1 MSLTMPVP
9 ASRTRSRRPSL
20 GHPRLSRPPQS
31 SAAAP
36 EIRLPPASEVPDY
49 SPDTLALLDELT
61 PLERGV
67 VEWRVANLSVA
78 ECYRRASGKE
88 SATAKQGGYQIL
100 RRPRVAVALD
110 AVLHDRGSDA
120 RYDREWKIARL
131 VRIVNECSELGTPA
145 ACQTLMKALDAM
157 GRLQGELPLG
167 RSGRRRPPPPSPSPL
182 SSHSGVKQRIEAILA
197 DADRATAEAKAQAA
211 EARSA
216 GTPEKVLTV
225 PATLPAA
232 SPTPNP
238 RLDQP
243 VAGATRPRPRPA
255 VVYQPVVAPPAIP
268 SPTGDPQLAATPA
281 VAPAADTPS
290 SGSTKHVFT
299 PRLAE
304 DGKPIGEVRPFR
316 GTNLITR
323 QQIVDPPPAGP
334 VLPRVSHG
342 PVRYNGAF
350 AGFMGTW
357 L

>member
-1 MSLTMPVP
+1 M
-9 ASRTRSRRPSL
+9 
-20 GHPRLSRPPQS
+20 
-31 SAAAP
+31 
-36 EIRLPPASEVPDY
+36 
-49 SPDTLALLDELT
+49 ALLDDLT
-61 PLERGV
+61 PLERGM
-67 VEWRVANLSVA
+67 VEWRAAGWPAA

-100 RRPRVAVALD
+100 KRPRVAAALD

-157 GRLQGELPLG
+157 GKLQGELPLG
-167 RSGRRRPPPPSPSPL
+167 RSGRRRPPPPSPP

-197 DADRATAEAKAQAA
+197 DVDRAAAEAKAQAA

-216 GTPEKVLTV
+216 GTPERGQAVPAGV
-225 PATLPAA
+225 PAT

-243 VAGATRPRPRPA
+243 VAEATRPRPRPA
-255 VVYQPVVAPPAIP
+255 VVDPTVVAPPATP

-316 GTNLITR
+316 GANLISR
-323 QQIVDPPPAGP
+323 PLIVDPPPAGP
-334 VLPRVSHG
+334 VLPRVHSG
-342 PVRYNGAF
+342 PVQYRGASPY
-350 AGFMGTW
+350 FMGSW
-357 L
+357 Q